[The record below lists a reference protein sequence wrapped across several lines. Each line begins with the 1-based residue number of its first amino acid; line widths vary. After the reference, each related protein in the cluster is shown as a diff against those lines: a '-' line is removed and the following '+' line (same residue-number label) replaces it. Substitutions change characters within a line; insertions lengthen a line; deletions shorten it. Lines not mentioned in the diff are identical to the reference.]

1 MGGSYSPAN
10 SIQKRKN
17 MKSKSFTHRSFAVLL
32 ITMLLLVAIPAPQHL
47 QSLRVQTILE
57 PLSLAEALVRLGRLP
72 VEH

>member
-1 MGGSYSPAN
+1 
-10 SIQKRKN
+10 

-32 ITMLLLVAIPAPQHL
+32 TTILLLVAIPATAAL
-47 QSLRVQTILE
+47 QPLRVQTILE